1 MSYTASLSKT
11 EFIALAHFRYQ
22 LRCFLRFSEEAAKD
36 ENITS
41 LQYQLMLQIKGVPK
55 RRWAL
60 IGELAERLQM
70 APHGV
75 VALVSRCERDGLVA
89 RVADKVDRR
98 QVRVFL
104 TGAGEGAVRRI
115 ALLNKG
121 ELVSLSALVRAMQFS
136 RNAQTGVE
144 PSA

>member
-1 MSYTASLSKT
+1 MSYKTSISKT
-11 EFIALAHFRYQ
+11 EFITLAHFRYQ
-22 LRCFLRFSEEAAKD
+22 LRCFLRFSEEAAKG

-104 TGAGEGAVRRI
+104 TDAGARAVRRI
-115 ALLNKG
+115 ALLHKD
-121 ELVSLSALVRAMQFS
+121 ELASLSALVRAMQFS
-136 RNAQTGVE
+136 RSAETRRE
-144 PSA
+144 PPA